1 MWARTFRAFL
11 TCSQTRFHDLLNQV
25 PTSSSQLVLQVFDE
39 LMSHLA
45 RAAGGGLCPLGPHAH
60 MQTPNQGPSG
70 NDMEMNRVM
79 ANEVRDCVKYDKVL
93 ADDGGDGVNIDE
105 VLPDDAVDGLV
116 LFL

>member
-60 MQTPNQGPSG
+60 VQMQIRGPSG
-70 NDMEMNRVM
+70 NDLKICKMM
-79 ANEVRDCVKYDKVL
+79 ADVIGKMMADDPEEYVKYDKVM
-93 ADDGGDGVNIDE
+93 ADDVVDGSA
-105 VLPDDAVDGLV
+105 VLP
-116 LFL
+116 